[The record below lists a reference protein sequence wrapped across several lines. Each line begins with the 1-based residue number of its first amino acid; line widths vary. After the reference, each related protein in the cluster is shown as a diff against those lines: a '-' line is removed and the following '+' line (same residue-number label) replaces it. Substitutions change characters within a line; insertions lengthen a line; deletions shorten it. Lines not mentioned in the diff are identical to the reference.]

1 VKPVTPE
8 QARAAASLLRSPGAV
23 AIDVVQVSWV
33 VVEAAPGLPAAL
45 VHDVVTA
52 PVRHWHL
59 VRGLVTD
66 TVALVAGPR
75 GEAHGVFRNTTRA
88 LYRSQMFSAAAD
100 ALRRVTQPTNR
111 TARLAIVLTARAHG
125 FPAQTGGSRSKSS
138 TRAACVIEIRPAGW
152 AGRSLAPIPTG
163 RVLADRGPVR
173 PGPGTPTTR

>member
-125 FPAQTGGSRSKSS
+125 FPAQTGDLDLLQ
-138 TRAACVIEIRPAGW
+138 RAIDRDEPDLGPLLVSLVERLAQMYGRDTIRLVFTLG
-152 AGRSLAPIPTG
+152 
-163 RVLADRGPVR
+163 
-173 PGPGTPTTR
+173 